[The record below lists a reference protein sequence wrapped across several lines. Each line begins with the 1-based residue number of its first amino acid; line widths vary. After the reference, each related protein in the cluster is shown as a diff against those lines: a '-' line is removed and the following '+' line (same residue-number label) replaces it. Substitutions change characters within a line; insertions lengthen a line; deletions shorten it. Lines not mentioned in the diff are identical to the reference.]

1 MRVIKKSKLVILII
15 FILILAIVGFFY
27 WSNQGL
33 KLPLTP
39 TDRTVQAGSGT
50 VEGTV
55 FFIGAPCNPNQGYNK
70 VPPCDGPYPN
80 YEVILYKE
88 DRTTVAG
95 KVTTDQEGKF
105 RLILDA
111 GTYYFLFNG
120 SLDSKKRELLIVV
133 KENSITRQDITID
146 NGVR

>member
-1 MRVIKKSKLVILII
+1 MRLSRKKLWIGILV
-15 FILILAIVGFFY
+15 ILILAIAGFFY
-27 WSNQGL
+27 WSSQEL
-33 KLPLTP
+33 KLYLTP
-39 TDRTVQAGSGT
+39 TDRNTQVGSGT

-55 FFIGAPCNPNQGYNK
+55 SFIGAPCNPNQGYNK